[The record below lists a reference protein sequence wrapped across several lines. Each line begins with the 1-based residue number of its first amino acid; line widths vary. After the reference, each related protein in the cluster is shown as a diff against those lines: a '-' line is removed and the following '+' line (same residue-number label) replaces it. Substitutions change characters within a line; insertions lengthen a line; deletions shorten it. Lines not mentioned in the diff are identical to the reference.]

1 LGQERPP
8 EEADLERI
16 MEIASRLTTEYV
28 INKVPRDF
36 LAGIN
41 VKIEMID
48 PEKLVLSVNVDI
60 DLLEGNAEAVADDA
74 SQYCIGILDTL
85 INMHLAGQLNGR
97 SNDEIIA
104 IIQGKAKNSDSG
116 S

>member
-1 LGQERPP
+1 MGEERPP
-8 EEADLERI
+8 EEAELEQI
-16 MEIASRLTTEYV
+16 IEIASRLTTEYI

-36 LAGIN
+36 LAGVN
-41 VKIEMID
+41 VKIEVID
-48 PEKLVLSVNVDI
+48 VEKLVLSVNVDL

-74 SQYCIGILDTL
+74 SQYCIDILDTL
-85 INMHLAGQLNGR
+85 INMHLTGQLNGR

-104 IIQGKAKNSDSG
+104 IIQGKAKNSDSD